1 MIKVI
6 FYKDSDDCYT
16 GFQVKGHAG
25 FAAYG
30 KDIICAGVSVLAIN
44 TVNSIEI
51 LTQDRFQCEMDEE
64 KGFIDLR
71 FFSKVSEKTTLLLD
85 SFQLG
90 LNGIKE
96 ENTGYL
102 SVKTRRWKP

>member
-1 MIKVI
+1 MIKVV
-6 FYKDSDDCYT
+6 FYKDSDGDYT

-30 KDIICAGVSVLAIN
+30 QDIICAGVSVLTIN
-44 TVNSIEI
+44 TVNSIEA
-51 LTQDRFQCEMDEE
+51 LTGDRFQYKADEK
-64 KGFIDLR
+64 KGWIEVR
-71 FFSKVSEKTTLLLD
+71 FFSKISKETTLLLN

-102 SVKTRRWKP
+102 SVKTRRWEP